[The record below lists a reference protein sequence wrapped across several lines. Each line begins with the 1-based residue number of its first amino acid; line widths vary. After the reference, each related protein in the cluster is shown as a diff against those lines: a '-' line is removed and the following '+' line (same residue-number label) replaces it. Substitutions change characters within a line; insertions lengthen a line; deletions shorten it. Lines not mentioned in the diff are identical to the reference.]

1 MSWTRHGCPPPPAAL
16 GLAGQGAAGFLS
28 YWQLASGALSPSA
41 PTPRHASS
49 DLSVSHTTKPQVA
62 FLLPHPVQHQP
73 SLSRRQS
80 RSRVAQVLSFNEQG
94 VGRGG
99 CSGPTCHKESQ
110 FQVSFVLPLS
120 TKQGSSPPGL

>member
-1 MSWTRHGCPPPPAAL
+1 MSWTRHSCPPPPAAP

-80 RSRVAQVLSFNEQG
+80 RVPQVLSFNEQG

-99 CSGPTCHKESQ
+99 VQ
-110 FQVSFVLPLS
+110 D
-120 TKQGSSPPGL
+120 